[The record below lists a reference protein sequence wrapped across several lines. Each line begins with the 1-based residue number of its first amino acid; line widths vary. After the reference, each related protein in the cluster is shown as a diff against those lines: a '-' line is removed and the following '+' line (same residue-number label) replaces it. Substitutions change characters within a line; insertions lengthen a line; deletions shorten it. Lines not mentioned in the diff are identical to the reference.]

1 MIERLDR
8 AIQSATR
15 FILSSRAADALWC
28 DFRTEAGRSDE
39 WVSGYVI
46 HALAQAGVSERDL
59 IPTID
64 GLIARQRKNG
74 GWAYN
79 GSIPADADSTGW
91 VLMALSAGPR
101 DKPSLV
107 SRGIRFLKHHQDSS
121 SGGFCTYSPKDGI
134 ERVIGAPQES
144 TIEGWLHPQPCV
156 TALVLTSLVVSGQAS
171 LGRLVQSGAGYL
183 LRRRNESGKWLSYW
197 WKGHAYSTYLSL
209 RALWPACRLS
219 QESAQDTIRRLLAE
233 QRADGGW
240 NDSGGDSSEV
250 FATAFCM
257 LSLLLFPEF
266 GTLDSAAKAAAW
278 LLEQQE
284 AGGRW
289 PAAPI
294 LRVPAPMAEKPDRMS
309 AQAWRVM
316 QRGTG
321 VTVADQNAI
330 YTSAA
335 AMWALGVLRRTHAGN
350 PA

>member
-8 AIQSATR
+8 AITSATK
-15 FILSSRAADALWC
+15 FILGNRGADALWS

-46 HALAQAGVSERDL
+46 HALAQAGIPEPDL
-59 IPTID
+59 LPTID

-91 VLMALSAGPR
+91 VLMALSAAPR

-107 SRGIRFLKHHQDSS
+107 SRGIRFLKQHQDSS
-121 SGGFCTYSPKDGI
+121 SGGFCTYSPRDGI

-144 TIEGWLHPQPCV
+144 TMEGWLHPQPCV

-171 LGRLVQSGAGYL
+171 QGRLVQSGAGYL
-183 LRRRNESGKWLSYW
+183 FRQRNQSGKWPSYW
-197 WKGHAYSTYLSL
+197 WKGHAYSTYLSM
-209 RALWPACRLS
+209 RALWPALRLS
-219 QESAQDTIRRLLAE
+219 RETARDTIRRLIAE
-233 QRADGGW
+233 QSADGGW

-250 FATAFCM
+250 FATSFSM

-278 LLEQQE
+278 LLEQQDA
-284 AGGRW
+284 AGQW
-289 PAAPI
+289 SSAPI
-294 LRVPAPMAEKPDRMS
+294 LRVPAPMADKPDGMS
-309 AQAWRVM
+309 AEAWRVM

-335 AMWALGVLRRTHAGN
+335 ATWALGVFRRMHAGN